1 MKKLS
6 AAVMTA
12 SAVAVAATAVPAMA
26 GDQLDAIIER
36 DELICGVNTGL
47 AGFGIADSQGVWT
60 GFDVEY
66 CRAVALA
73 VLGDSS
79 KVSFVPLSSVQRFPA
94 LQAGEV
100 DILSRNT
107 TWTLTR
113 DASLGATFAGV
124 WFYDGQGFM
133 VPSDLGVESLE
144 DMNGASICVE
154 SGTTTELNLADVFS
168 ARGIDYEPVLFEAL
182 QEVLTAFFEGRCDVY
197 TTDASA
203 LAAVRTANAPNPDD
217 YTILPDLISK
227 EPLGPMLRRGDD
239 EFYAI
244 ARWVLFAALEAEEKG
259 VTSANVDDMRANSAD
274 PTVQRLLGV
283 SGEMGSLLGLRA
295 DWAYDIIS
303 EFGNYGE
310 MYERNIT
317 PLGLPRGL
325 NALWTEGGI
334 QYAPPVR

>member
-6 AAVMTA
+6 AAMLTA
-12 SAVAVAATAVPAMA
+12 SAMAVASTAMPAQA
-26 GDQLDAIIER
+26 GELLDTIIER

-47 AGFGIADSQGVWT
+47 AGFGIADSQGNWT

-66 CRAVALA
+66 CRAVAS
-73 VLGDSS
+73 VILGDSS

-113 DASLGATFAGV
+113 DASLGSTFAGV

-133 VPSDLGVESLE
+133 VRAEDGIETLE
-144 DMNGASICVE
+144 DMNGASVCVE
-154 SGTTTELNLADVFS
+154 SGTTTELNLADVFA
-168 ARGIDYEPVLFEAL
+168 ARGIEYEPVLFEAL

-217 YTILPDLISK
+217 YAILPDLISK

-244 ARWVLFAALEAEEKG
+244 ARWVLFAFLEAEEKG
-259 VTSANVDDMRANSAD
+259 VTMANVEDMRANSSD
-274 PTVQRLLGV
+274 PTVQRLLGA
-283 SGEMGSLLGLRA
+283 SGEMGSLLGVDN
-295 DWAYDIIS
+295 DWAYNIIA

-325 NALWTEGGI
+325 NALWTDGGI

>member
-6 AAVMTA
+6 AAVLTA
-12 SAVAVAATAVPAMA
+12 SAMAVAATAVPAQA
-26 GDQLDAIIER
+26 GEQLDAIIER
-36 DELICGVNTGL
+36 DRLICGVNTGL
-47 AGFGIADSQGVWT
+47 AGFGIADSQGNWT
-60 GFDVEY
+60 GFDVDY
-66 CRAVALA
+66 CKALA
-73 VLGDSS
+73 IAILGDSS
-79 KVSFVPLSSVQRFPA
+79 KVDYVPLSSVQRFPA

-113 DASLGATFAGV
+113 DASLGSTFAGV

-133 VPSDLGVESLE
+133 VRAADGIESLE

-154 SGTTTELNLADVFS
+154 SGTTTELNLADVFA
-168 ARGIDYEPVLFEAL
+168 ARGIAYEPVLFEAL

-217 YTILPDLISK
+217 YVILPELISK

-239 EFYAI
+239 ELFAI
-244 ARWVLFAALEAEEKG
+244 ARWVLYATLEAEEKG
-259 VTSANVDDMRANSAD
+259 VTSANVADMLANSAD
-274 PTVQRLLGV
+274 PTVQRLLGG
-283 SGEMGSLLGLRA
+283 SDEMGSLLGLRNE
-295 DWAYDIIS
+295 WAYDIIA
-303 EFGNYGE
+303 ELGNYGE

-325 NALWTEGGI
+325 NALWNEGGI

>member
-6 AAVMTA
+6 SAVLAA
-12 SAVAVAATAVPAMA
+12 SALAMTVTSMPAMA
-26 GDQLDAIIER
+26 GEQLDAIR
-36 DELICGVNTGL
+36 DRGQLICGANTGL

-60 GFDVEY
+60 GFDVDY
-66 CRAVALA
+66 CKALA
-73 VLGDSS
+73 IAILGDSS
-79 KVSFVPLSSVQRFPA
+79 AVQYVPLSSVQRFPA

-113 DASLGATFAGV
+113 DASLGATFAGT

-133 VPSDLGVESLE
+133 VRAADGITSIAEME
-144 DMNGASICVE
+144 GASICVE
-154 SGTTTELNLADVFS
+154 SGTTTELNLADVMAS
-168 ARGIDYEPVLFEAL
+168 RGISYEPVLFEAL

-197 TTDASA
+197 TTDASG
-203 LAAVRTANAPNPDD
+203 LAAVRTANAPNPAD
-217 YTILPDLISK
+217 YVILPELISK

-239 EFYAI
+239 ELFAI
-244 ARWVLFAALEAEEKG
+244 ARWVLFAMLEAEEKG
-259 VTSANVDDMRANSAD
+259 VTSANVDEMLGSAD

-283 SGEMGSLLGLRA
+283 TGEMGSTVLGIS
-295 DWAYDIIS
+295 DTWAYDIIK
-303 EFGNYGE
+303 ELGNYGE

-325 NALWTEGGI
+325 NALWNAGGI

>member
-6 AAVMTA
+6 AAVLTA
-12 SAVAVAATAVPAMA
+12 SALAVAATAVPAQA
-26 GDQLDAIIER
+26 GEQLDAIIER
-36 DELICGVNTGL
+36 DRLICGVNTGL

-60 GFDVEY
+60 GFDVDY
-66 CRAVALA
+66 CKALA
-73 VLGDSS
+73 IAILGDSS
-79 KVSFVPLSSVQRFPA
+79 KVDYVPLSSVQRFPA

-113 DASLGATFAGV
+113 DASLGSTFAGV

-133 VPSDLGVESLE
+133 VRAEDGIESIA
-144 DMNGASICVE
+144 DMNGASVCVE
-154 SGTTTELNLADVFS
+154 SGTTTELNLADVFA
-168 ARGIDYEPVLFEAL
+168 ARGIEYEPVLFEAL

-217 YTILPDLISK
+217 YVILPELISK

-244 ARWVLFAALEAEEKG
+244 ARWVLFATLEAEEKG
-259 VTSANVDDMRANSAD
+259 VTAANVADMLANSAD
-274 PTVQRLLGV
+274 PTVQRLLGG
-283 SGEMGSLLGLRA
+283 SDEMGSLLGLRNE
-295 DWAYDIIS
+295 WAYDIIA
-303 EFGNYGE
+303 ELGNYGE

>member
-6 AAVMTA
+6 I
-12 SAVAVAATAVPAMA
+12 AATAASAIALTVSAMPAQA
-26 GDQLDAIIER
+26 GDQLDAIIDR
-36 DELICGVNTGL
+36 GELICGVNTGL

-60 GFDVEY
+60 GFDVDY
-66 CRAVALA
+66 CKAMAIA
-73 VLGDSS
+73 IFDDSS
-79 KVSFVPLSSVQRFPA
+79 AVQYVPLSSVQRFPA

-113 DASLGATFAGV
+113 DASLGATFAGT

-133 VPSDLGVESLE
+133 VRAEDGIESLE
-144 DMNGASICVE
+144 DMNGASVCVE
-154 SGTTTELNLADVFS
+154 SGTTTELNLADVFA

-217 YTILPDLISK
+217 YVILPDLISK

-239 EFYAI
+239 ELYAI
-244 ARWVLFAALEAEEKG
+244 SRWVLFAALEAEEKG
-259 VTSANVDDMRANSAD
+259 VTSANAADMLANSSD
-274 PTVQRLLGV
+274 PTVQRLLGG
-283 SGEMGSLLGLRA
+283 SGEMGSLLGLRS
-295 DWAYDIIS
+295 DWALDIIT
-303 EFGNYGE
+303 ELGNYGE